1 MIDCI
6 YQIHKQNELLISFWF
21 SIDDNMQNDDYYVKW
36 RCTGCAKNRPYDLLP
51 IMHQQFQIIL
61 CVLNIHI

>member
-21 SIDDNMQNDDYYVKW
+21 SIDDNMQNDDYYVK
-36 RCTGCAKNRPYDLLP
+36 
-51 IMHQQFQIIL
+51 
-61 CVLNIHI
+61 